1 MKNTINPRAA
11 VADIRRRAKSATV
24 EEATA
29 ILVEAQARCPVR
41 TGELRDSGRVV
52 ETADGARIEFTADH
66 AVVVH
71 EDLDLQHAH
80 GQAKFL
86 ESALL
91 EDAPA
96 AARNI
101 AGRMKGES

>member
-1 MKNTINPRAA
+1 MKNTIDPRAA
-11 VADIRRRAKSATV
+11 VAEIRRRATGATL
-24 EEATA
+24 EEAKA
-29 ILVEAQARCPVR
+29 VLVEAQARCPVR

-52 ETADGARIEFTADH
+52 ETDAGARIEFTAPH

-71 EDLDLQHAH
+71 EDLDLHHAH
-80 GQAKFL
+80 GRAKFL

-91 EDAPA
+91 DDANS

-101 AGRMKGES
+101 AGRMKG